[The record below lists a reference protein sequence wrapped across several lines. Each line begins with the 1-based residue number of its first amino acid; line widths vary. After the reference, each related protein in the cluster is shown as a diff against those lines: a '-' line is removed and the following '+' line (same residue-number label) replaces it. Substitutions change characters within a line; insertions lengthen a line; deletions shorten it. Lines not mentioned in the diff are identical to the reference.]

1 MDIYLDEKDIPG
13 QPEQV
18 RLTFQVK
25 DTGVGMSQEFQ
36 KVLFDSFTR
45 GKDSRIDTIQGSGL
59 GMAITK
65 QLVDLLGG
73 TIQVD
78 SQEGEGSAFT
88 VILDLDRAP
97 APENEGRLD
106 GERILLVGERDLL
119 SAVMQ
124 SITRLGGL
132 DRLRPRWGAR
142 RRDPPGPGRCG
153 DALLLG
159 HPGPA
164 HGGPGLSRGGA
175 GHPPGHGPRGT
186 AHGALCL

>member
-1 MDIYLDEKDIPG
+1 
-13 QPEQV
+13 
-18 RLTFQVK
+18 
-25 DTGVGMSQEFQ
+25 MSQEFQ

-119 SAVMQ
+119 SAAML
-124 SITRLGGL
+124 SITRLGAG
-132 DRLRPRWGAR
+132 PTAPPMGSA
-142 RRDPPGPGRCG
+142 PPG
-153 DALLLG
+153 
-159 HPGPA
+159 
-164 HGGPGLSRGGA
+164 SS
-175 GHPPGHGPRGT
+175 GPRPMRGRPAPWSSWT
-186 AHGALCL
+186 GPWRTGPVSRQRGPSAGPWALRDRP

>member
-1 MDIYLDEKDIPG
+1 MDIYLDEKDIPR

-25 DTGVGMSQEFQ
+25 DTGVGISQEFQ

-119 SAVMQ
+119 SAAKQ
-124 SITRLGGL
+124 SITRLGGWA
-132 DRLRPRWGAR
+132 DCAPDGERA
-142 RRDPPGPGRCG
+142 
-153 DALLLG
+153 
-159 HPGPA
+159 
-164 HGGPGLSRGGA
+164 A
-175 GHPPGHGPRGT
+175 GILRGT
-186 AHGALCL
+186 LEDVEAARAHYERSIRHET